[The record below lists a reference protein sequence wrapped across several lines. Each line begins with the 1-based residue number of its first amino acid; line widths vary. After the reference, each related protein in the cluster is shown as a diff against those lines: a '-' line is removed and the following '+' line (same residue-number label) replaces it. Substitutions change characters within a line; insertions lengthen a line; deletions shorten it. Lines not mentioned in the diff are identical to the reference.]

1 MVYTSTPHPS
11 PEAQASQLLSW
22 PTVFVVPKLT
32 YEAEFELHLQN
43 AEFETTGTYFQ
54 PGLKLKGVILDG
66 LAQEMI
72 KFTKYPKDYQCE
84 EVAAALTRAHPCLG
98 QLGSKIGF
106 GGWKQSLKYKMQNY
120 RTKLGRLGH
129 PEILVN
135 SLKHKKTGQGK
146 AAANIKKPR
155 KAEVNYIP
163 LHPKGETTES
173 LENERIALLSE
184 LKKRDNEVVIKA
196 KMEKTF
202 SHRRLEIV
210 EQRPLIGDFK
220 CRWPALFQQSEVNA
234 EFLRITTSPLQSKF
248 MWQLDHF
255 SDKLLKIFKIKGGLK
270 GHKIKEARAIS
281 DLFENIHI
289 KRGCI
294 LRSIAIYLNEDPDSF
309 FKEYQAS
316 ASEDAKRDMANTVMG
331 IYTLQRD
338 VDGQPEDV
346 GIVIEGNIVMDNLG
360 SVIVGDALTAAKTA
374 YLSTIFTDPS
384 NNPRT
389 LFSTVNKLLK
399 PRADTLPSSTSTLCS
414 SFLQFF
420 SDKITAI
427 NLSLST
433 ASDTHTSPPA
443 SSATISPPISLD
455 LPILPPHGRLSQF
468 TLVTHPEIVKLIS
481 SSKPTTCSLDPLP
494 TPLLKSCLY

>member
-135 SLKHKKTGQGK
+135 SLKHKKAGQGK
-146 AAANIKKPR
+146 AAANIKKTR
-155 KAEVNYIP
+155 KAEINYIP

-270 GHKIKEARAIS
+270 GHKIKEALAIS

-309 FKEYQAS
+309 FKEYQAT

-338 VDGQPEDV
+338 VDGQQEDV

-360 SVIVGDALTAAKTA
+360 SVIVG
-374 YLSTIFTDPS
+374 F
-384 NNPRT
+384 
-389 LFSTVNKLLK
+389 VMLLGLIY
-399 PRADTLPSSTSTLCS
+399 A
-414 SFLQFF
+414 
-420 SDKITAI
+420 
-427 NLSLST
+427 
-433 ASDTHTSPPA
+433 
-443 SSATISPPISLD
+443 LD
-455 LPILPPHGRLSQF
+455 LSFPDNLKHTFEFMQKVVMNLDGHKLNGKIESLKIKLF
-468 TLVTHPEIVKLIS
+468 DLNVK
-481 SSKPTTCSLDPLP
+481 K
-494 TPLLKSCLY
+494 K

>member
-1 MVYTSTPHPS
+1 
-11 PEAQASQLLSW
+11 
-22 PTVFVVPKLT
+22 
-32 YEAEFELHLQN
+32 
-43 AEFETTGTYFQ
+43 
-54 PGLKLKGVILDG
+54 
-66 LAQEMI
+66 
-72 KFTKYPKDYQCE
+72 
-84 EVAAALTRAHPCLG
+84 
-98 QLGSKIGF
+98 
-106 GGWKQSLKYKMQNY
+106 MQNY

-146 AAANIKKPR
+146 AAANIKKTR
-155 KAEVNYIP
+155 KAEINYIP

-270 GHKIKEARAIS
+270 GHKIKEALAIS

-309 FKEYQAS
+309 LRSIRPLPLKMPRGTWQTQSWAYTHFKEMWMGS
-316 ASEDAKRDMANTVMG
+316 KRTWE
-331 IYTLQRD
+331 L
-338 VDGQPEDV
+338 
-346 GIVIEGNIVMDNLG
+346 
-360 SVIVGDALTAAKTA
+360 
-374 YLSTIFTDPS
+374 
-384 NNPRT
+384 
-389 LFSTVNKLLK
+389 
-399 PRADTLPSSTSTLCS
+399 
-414 SFLQFF
+414 
-420 SDKITAI
+420 
-427 NLSLST
+427 
-433 ASDTHTSPPA
+433 
-443 SSATISPPISLD
+443 
-455 LPILPPHGRLSQF
+455 
-468 TLVTHPEIVKLIS
+468 
-481 SSKPTTCSLDPLP
+481 SSKAI
-494 TPLLKSCLY
+494 

>member
-146 AAANIKKPR
+146 AAANIKKTR
-155 KAEVNYIP
+155 KAEINYIP
-163 LHPKGETTES
+163 LHPEGETTES

-270 GHKIKEARAIS
+270 GHKIKEALAIS

-309 FKEYQAS
+309 LRSISSVLEVLTFSGITRTFLSKLAT

-338 VDGQPEDV
+338 VDGQQEDV

-360 SVIVGDALTAAKTA
+360 SVIVG
-374 YLSTIFTDPS
+374 F
-384 NNPRT
+384 
-389 LFSTVNKLLK
+389 VMLLGLIY
-399 PRADTLPSSTSTLCS
+399 A
-414 SFLQFF
+414 
-420 SDKITAI
+420 
-427 NLSLST
+427 
-433 ASDTHTSPPA
+433 
-443 SSATISPPISLD
+443 LD
-455 LPILPPHGRLSQF
+455 LSFPDNLKHTFEFMQKVVMNLDG
-468 TLVTHPEIVKLIS
+468 HKLNGKIE
-481 SSKPTTCSLDPLP
+481 SLKIKLFD
-494 TPLLKSCLY
+494 